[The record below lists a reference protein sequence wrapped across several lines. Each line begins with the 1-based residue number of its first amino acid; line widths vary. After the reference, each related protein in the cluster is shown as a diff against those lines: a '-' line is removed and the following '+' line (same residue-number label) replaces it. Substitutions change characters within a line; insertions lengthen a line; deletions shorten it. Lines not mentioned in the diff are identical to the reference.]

1 MKKFV
6 LLAIAASLVFAWGCA
21 KKAKVEP
28 EPAKVEAPAPAPE
41 PVATRS
47 MPLSPHQ
54 VYEQEYAGLPASHT
68 VKKGECLWW
77 IAEYKQIYNDPFMWP
92 LIYKANRAKIKK
104 SPNLI
109 YPKQVFDVPRSFDLT
124 EVKAA
129 RKKAGAPW
137 KKLEP
142 GPNAKIP
149 AQVRA
154 ELGYGF

>member
-1 MKKFV
+1 MKNFV

-41 PVATRS
+41 PVTRS
-47 MPLSPHQ
+47 MPLSPMQ
-54 VYEQEYAGLPASHT
+54 VYEQEYNSLPTAHT

-77 IAEYKQIYNDPFMWP
+77 IAEYKQIYSDPFMWP
-92 LIYKANRAKIKK
+92 LIYKANRTKIKN
-104 SPNLI
+104 PNLI
-109 YPKQVFDVPRSFDLT
+109 YPNQTFAVPRTFDLT

-142 GPNAKIP
+142 GATAKLP
-149 AQVRA
+149 PQMRA